1 MVHDNVALR
10 VSQDE
15 AAAAEDEAKRRL
27 LSAKKLSLVVDLDQT
42 VIQATVDPTVA
53 EWQKDP
59 INPNYEA
66 VKDVRS
72 FQLKDDGPGGNGMWY
87 YIKLRPGLESFLE
100 NMSTLYELHIYTMGT
115 RAYAR
120 QITDIIDPKR
130 KIFGNRVL
138 SRSENGSMSAKNLQ
152 RLFPV
157 DTKMVVIIDD
167 RGDVWNWIENLI
179 KVTPFDFF
187 IGIGDIN
194 ASFLPKRPEVLQAAP
209 DSTSKPAGT
218 AVGGEDPD
226 NRSEPHNSEVESEK
240 TEDSGQTTESLSQPS
255 VRSTASNASTLDQLV
270 SMSGGDDPSLLQ
282 ELTHRQDEA
291 IAAQLTDRPLLQ
303 KQKELEAED
312 PISDAAAIAEDT
324 EGEIPTIPN
333 TSTATE
339 RTRHHLL
346 RDDDRE
352 LHYLEKALRKV
363 HAEFFETHAR
373 QVASIQGGRLGQ
385 LRPGEKRKQPLHA
398 NSDLAVVPDMKVL
411 LPQVKRTVLNGVVIV
426 FSGVKPL
433 HIDLN
438 QFDQAI
444 LARNFGA
451 GVEQRINK
459 RTTHVVAGNART
471 NKAKTAFKR
480 NIKVVGSQWVTDSI
494 TQWEKLDEEPYL
506 LKYDGA
512 DPLFRNGEDGDD
524 ILSDSEDP
532 PSPESEEDDPSANS
546 RRKRP
551 ALSLDIN
558 DDEESDIEGVLPSD
572 AMDDKSPIGGG
583 KEDWQVM
590 NDDLADFLAEGDS
603 NDENSD
609 KEGLASGTA
618 SVDSNQSAK
627 STKSNISIRGK
638 KRSRPGPEEI
648 DSDESESPGKKQKKR
663 GTTLSQTV
671 VTGDKDN
678 GLPTPDITGGEE
690 AKGLLEKSNAADEDA
705 ADEGG
710 GWSDFDDDLEAEMEK
725 AAKEE
730 QGKG

>member
-1 MVHDNVALR
+1 MVHDNVALT

-15 AAAAEDEAKRRL
+15 AAVAEDEAKRRL
-27 LSAKKLSLVVDLDQT
+27 LCARKLSLVVDLDQT

-59 INPNYEA
+59 QNPNYEA

-87 YIKLRPGLESFLE
+87 YIKLRPGLADFLE
-100 NMSTLYELHIYTMGT
+100 NMSKLYELHIYTMGT

-120 QITDIIDPKR
+120 HITEIIDPKR

-138 SRSENGSMSAKNLQ
+138 SRSENGSISAKNLQ

-179 KVTPFDFF
+179 RVTPFDFF

-194 ASFLPKRPEVLQAAP
+194 ASFLPKRQEFPEVAIDP
-209 DSTSKPAGT
+209 ISKPTET
-218 AVGGEDPD
+218 AGGEDGTADKAEPKT
-226 NRSEPHNSEVESEK
+226 NGAESGHTSELSSQHSEK
-240 TEDSGQTTESLSQPS
+240 
-255 VRSTASNASTLDQLV
+255 STDTATNASTLEQLV
-270 SMSGGDDPSLLQ
+270 SMGGGDNPSLLEEQ
-282 ELTHRQDEA
+282 THRQDEA

-303 KQKELEAED
+303 KQKQLEAED
-312 PISDAAAIAEDT
+312 APTDPAVPVNDT
-324 EGEIPTIPN
+324 EGNVTTAPN
-333 TSTATE
+333 TPAE
-339 RTRHHLL
+339 IDKPRHHLL

-352 LHYLEKALRKV
+352 LHYLEKALRRV

-385 LRPGEKRKQPLHA
+385 LRPGDKRKQPLHA

-411 LPQVKRTVLNGVVIV
+411 LPQVKRTVLNGVIIV

-433 HIDLN
+433 HIDIS

-451 GVEQRINK
+451 RVEQRVTK
-459 RTTHVVAGNART
+459 RTTHVVAGNSRT
-471 NKAKTAFKR
+471 SKAKAAFKR
-480 NIKVVGSQWVTDSI
+480 GIKVVSSHWVTDSI
-494 TQWEKLDEEPYL
+494 TRWEKLEEEPYL
-506 LKYDGA
+506 MKYDGA
-512 DPLFRNGEDGDD
+512 DPLFRKGDNGDD

-532 PSPESEEDDPSANS
+532 PSAFDTEEDDSTVT

-558 DDEESDIEGVLPSD
+558 DDEESDVEGVLPSD
-572 AMDDKSPIGGG
+572 DIDDKSPVGGG
-583 KEDWQVM
+583 QKDWQDM
-590 NDDLADFLAEGDS
+590 NDELADFLAEDDGEGEG
-603 NDENSD
+603 NDNES
-609 KEGLASGTA
+609 LASGTA
-618 SVDSNQSAK
+618 SVDSNK
-627 STKSNISIRGK
+627 STKSSRSNVSIRGK
-638 KRSRPGPEEI
+638 KRSRPGPEDT

-663 GTTLSQTV
+663 GTTLSQTMGV
-671 VTGDKDN
+671 GEKDS

-690 AKGLLEKSNAADEDA
+690 AKGAVEKGGAADESA
-705 ADEGG
+705 NEEGD
-710 GWSDFDDDLEAEMEK
+710 GWSDFDDDLEAELDK
-725 AAKEE
+725 AAEEE